1 MQQQVAEGQQAYD
14 VQQMMSRGEQQFTSS
29 GGQQRVLGQKRN
41 FTQMVYQNGNDTMAQ
56 PGLTYD
62 GANGQQQNNMTCMGL
77 DGYVKVMKNESYDK
91 ISQMRLKQQFQATR
105 FNLIDRVCE
114 KQA

>member
-1 MQQQVAEGQQAYD
+1 
-14 VQQMMSRGEQQFTSS
+14 
-29 GGQQRVLGQKRN
+29 
-41 FTQMVYQNGNDTMAQ
+41 MAQ

-91 ISQMRLKQQFQATR
+91 ISQMRLQQ
-105 FNLIDRVCE
+105 
-114 KQA
+114 